1 MADILADLR
10 VQIDA
15 LDSQLV
21 DMLTAR
27 LELSRKVSAAKTD
40 NGHIFRP
47 AREAQML
54 SRLLADAPAG
64 LQPLIPVVWRAII
77 SSSIAEQRPN
87 FTIAASAP
95 MRDVATNFSA
105 GQLNLEIFDSADAGL
120 QALTSEKADI
130 VLVSPAELL
139 DLAPFL
145 GEGETALVIARLP
158 LVSPVSDRDKQAEI
172 EGWIIA
178 RPPAEQADGDRGVYY
193 HQDGNRIEITELS
206 RYEKISGVRLLG
218 YCTCLR
224 PDTE

>member
-10 VQIDA
+10 KQIDA

-21 DMLTAR
+21 EMLTAR

-47 AREAQML
+47 AREAQLL

-87 FTIAASAP
+87 FTIAASLQ
-95 MRDVATNFSA
+95 MRDIATNFSA
-105 GQLNLEIFDSADAGL
+105 GQLNLESFDSADTGL
-120 QALTSEKADI
+120 QALAAKKADI
-130 VLVSPAELL
+130 LLVSPSELSG
-139 DLAPFL
+139 LAPRL
-145 GEGETALVIARLP
+145 GKDETAMVIARLP
-158 LVSPVSDRDKQAEI
+158 LVSPVSDTGKQAEI
-172 EGWIIA
+172 EGWIIG
-178 RPPAEQADGDRGVYY
+178 RPPAEQADGDRGVFY

-218 YCTCLR
+218 YCTPLR
-224 PDTE
+224 PDPE

>member
-10 VQIDA
+10 KQIDA

-21 DMLTAR
+21 EMLTAR

-40 NGHIFRP
+40 NSHIFRP
-47 AREAQML
+47 AREAQLL

-87 FTIAASAP
+87 FTIAASLQ
-95 MRDVATNFSA
+95 MRDIATNFSA
-105 GQLNLEIFDSADAGL
+105 GQLNLESFDSADTGL
-120 QALTSEKADI
+120 QALAAKKADI
-130 VLVSPAELL
+130 LLVSPSELSG
-139 DLAPFL
+139 LAPWL
-145 GEGETALVIARLP
+145 GKDETAMVIARLP
-158 LVSPVSDRDKQAEI
+158 LVSPVSDTGKQAEI
-172 EGWIIA
+172 EGWIIG
-178 RPPAEQADGDRGVYY
+178 RPPAEQADGDRGVFY

-218 YCTCLR
+218 YCTPLR
-224 PDTE
+224 PDPE

>member
-10 VQIDA
+10 KQIDA

-21 DMLTAR
+21 EMLTAR

-47 AREAQML
+47 AREAQLL

-64 LQPLIPVVWRAII
+64 LQPLIPIVWRAII

-87 FTIAASAP
+87 FTIAASLQ
-95 MRDVATNFSA
+95 MRDIATNFSA
-105 GQLNLEIFDSADAGL
+105 GQLKLESFDSADAGL
-120 QALTSEKADI
+120 KALAAKKADI
-130 VLVSPAELL
+130 LLVSPLELS
-139 DLAPFL
+139 DLVPRL
-145 GEGETALVIARLP
+145 GEDETAMVIARLP
-158 LVSPVSDRDKQAEI
+158 LVSPVSDTGKQAEI

-178 RPPAEQADGDRGVYY
+178 RPPAEQADGDRGVFY

-218 YCTCLR
+218 YCTPLR
-224 PDTE
+224 PDPE

>member
-10 VQIDA
+10 KQIDT

-21 DMLTAR
+21 EMLTAR
-27 LELSRKVSAAKTD
+27 LELSRRVSTAKTD
-40 NGHIFRP
+40 DGHIFRP
-47 AREAQML
+47 AREAQLL

-87 FTIAASAP
+87 FTIAASLQ
-95 MRDVATNFSA
+95 MRDIATYFSA
-105 GQLNLEIFDSADAGL
+105 GQLNLESVDNADTGL
-120 QALTSEKADI
+120 QALVAKKADI
-130 VLVSPAELL
+130 LLVSPSELSV
-139 DLAPFL
+139 LAPRF
-145 GEGETALVIARLP
+145 GEDETAMVIARLP
-158 LVSPVSDRDKQAEI
+158 LVSPVSDTGKQAEI

-178 RPPAEQADGDRGVYY
+178 RPPAEQADVERGVFY

-218 YCTCLR
+218 YCAPLR
-224 PDTE
+224 PDPE